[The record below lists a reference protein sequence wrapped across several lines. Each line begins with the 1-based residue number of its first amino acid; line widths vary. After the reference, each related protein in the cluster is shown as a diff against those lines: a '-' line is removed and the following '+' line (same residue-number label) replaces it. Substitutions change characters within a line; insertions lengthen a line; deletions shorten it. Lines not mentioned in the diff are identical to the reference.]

1 MVFKTVKYFFSI
13 SIDKEMVILKHLGEM
28 CNSVVVIQKELLT
41 LSRPR
46 MAVSPEYLNYA
57 VVGDGPVQSLA

>member
-1 MVFKTVKYFFSI
+1 MVFKTIKYFSI
-13 SIDKEMVILKHLGEM
+13 SIDMEMVILKHLGEM
-28 CNSVVVIQKELLT
+28 CNSVVVIQKELVT

-46 MAVSPEYLNYA
+46 MAVSPEYLNYV

>member
-13 SIDKEMVILKHLGEM
+13 SIDMEMVILKHLGEM

-46 MAVSPEYLNYA
+46 MAVSPECLNYV